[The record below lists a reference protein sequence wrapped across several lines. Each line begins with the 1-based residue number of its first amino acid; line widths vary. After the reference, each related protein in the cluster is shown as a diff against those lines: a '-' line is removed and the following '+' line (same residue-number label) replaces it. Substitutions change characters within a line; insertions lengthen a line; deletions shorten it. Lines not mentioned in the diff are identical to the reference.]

1 LDIVEQDMESH
12 HAGLDMDRQSESGF
26 SVSPANYRMSVP
38 DATPRMRTSTIG
50 NKRMSTVSSK
60 VPVGE
65 PTDMDLKRE
74 IRRILSNSDL
84 MTITKKQVREQLSS
98 LFSMDLTHRRTT
110 INAIIDEIL
119 KSDSSGTS

>member
-1 LDIVEQDMESH
+1 
-12 HAGLDMDRQSESGF
+12 MDLLSEAAF
-26 SVSPANYRMSVP
+26 SVVPDYRMA
-38 DATPRMRTSTIG
+38 DAAPRM
-50 NKRMSTVSSK
+50 RMSTVSSKRMSGMSTK

-98 LFSMDLTHRRTT
+98 LFSMDLTHRRMT